1 MLSTAY
7 QQAFQ
12 QYRAVQAQTASPGHL
27 VVMLYQGAITFSNR
41 ARAALLAGDHPSA
54 HENLLRAQD
63 IIAELLGTLDLEQ
76 GEIAERLACVY
87 EYIHRRL
94 VQANVRKSVE
104 PLDEVLSY
112 LRDLRDAWQEAIALA
127 AQTRGSPATPDGA
140 CEPAA
145 LLRW

>member
-27 VVMLYQGAITFSNR
+27 VVMLYQGAITFGNR
-41 ARAALLAGDHPSA
+41 ARTALLAGDYPAA

-63 IIAELLGTLDLEQ
+63 IIAELLGTLDFEQ
-76 GEIAERLACVY
+76 GELAERLARLY

-94 VQANVRKSVE
+94 VEANVRKSVE
-104 PLDEVLSY
+104 PLDEVLCY
-112 LRDLRDAWQEAIALA
+112 LRDLRDAWQEAVALA
-127 AQTRGSPATPDGA
+127 AQPPETAAAPPASRA
-140 CEPAA
+140 PAA
-145 LLRW
+145 LARR